1 MECTHDLRN
10 FYHVNISAE
19 EAGGRSI
26 GGSSSGQRSLPW
38 MRGGGA
44 GGGGGGV
51 VGRSRFDQAGFRGR
65 SQSNDRLSLS
75 SVRRSVHLYDRYFVK
90 EFADWI

>member
-1 MECTHDLRN
+1 
-10 FYHVNISAE
+10 
-19 EAGGRSI
+19 
-26 GGSSSGQRSLPW
+26 
-38 MRGGGA
+38 MRGG

-75 SVRRSVHLYDRYFVK
+75 SVRRSVHLYDRYFV
-90 EFADWI
+90 